1 MRISAGL
8 NWLSHGGQVLHHLK
22 RALWMFSLRLAT
34 PFVVLFLSLL
44 PPGLEAQDPT
54 NTIALTPCYQN
65 KVATYVNVAMLGT
78 DSTKEILAHEA
89 VHVAQAKWSI
99 EHLGHCP
106 DYSDHLLLLGD
117 EVAAYCVSSELRI
130 KRKDAEEVNYS
141 TVMRLR
147 NQFQE
152 LPADTLIAYWQ
163 RGCPKF
169 AFPKRNAERRS
180 LRSSRLVTDAFFC
193 ASDIECLV
201 WRPYVR
207 LGDTPAGS
215 IYIALSG
222 SGEACLVSGMQAAAL
237 KIGDRLEC
245 DWRAPSNRN

>member
-1 MRISAGL
+1 ML
-8 NWLSHGGQVLHHLK
+8 L
-22 RALWMFSLRLAT
+22 LWVPRLA
-34 PFVVLFLSLL
+34 
-44 PPGLEAQDPT
+44 AQDPT

-106 DYSDHLLLLGD
+106 DYSDHLLLLDD
-117 EVAAYCVSSELRI
+117 EVAAYCASSELRI
-130 KRKDAEEVNYS
+130 QRKDAEEVNYS

-152 LPADTLIAYWQ
+152 LPADTLIAHWQ

-169 AFPKRNAERRS
+169 AYPTHEQQRRGQMD
-180 LRSSRLVTDAFFC
+180 RQVTSISFC
-193 ASDIECLV
+193 ASDIACLE
-201 WRPYVR
+201 WRPYSR
-207 LGDTPAGS
+207 LGDTPIGS
-215 IYIALSG
+215 IYIAFAG
-222 SGEACLVSGMQAAAL
+222 SGEACLIDGMTASRWRY
-237 KIGDRLEC
+237 GERLSC
-245 DWRAPSNRN
+245 DWRNPSNRN

>member
-1 MRISAGL
+1 
-8 NWLSHGGQVLHHLK
+8 
-22 RALWMFSLRLAT
+22 MFSLRLTT
-34 PFVVLFLSLL
+34 PFVVLLLSLL
-44 PPGLEAQDPT
+44 PHGLEAQDPT

-130 KRKDAEEVNYS
+130 QRKDAEEVNYS
-141 TVMRLR
+141 TMMRLR

-152 LPADTLIAYWQ
+152 LPADTLIAYWR

-169 AFPKRNAERRS
+169 AFPKRREVHGQDGN
-180 LRSSRLVTDAFFC
+180 SRLVSEVFFC
-193 ASDIECLV
+193 ASDIGCLA

-207 LGDTPAGS
+207 LGDTPSGS
-215 IYIALSG
+215 LYVALSG
-222 SGEACLVSGMQAAAL
+222 SGEACLVTGMQAASL
-237 KIGDRLEC
+237 RVGDRLSC
-245 DWRAPSNRN
+245 DWRVASNRN